1 MIESSFNITKYE
13 WEVLKSDLQSLT
25 SSHNRL
31 ITEYTTLKF
40 KTDLLREDMDE
51 CCSVKDLQDRAI
63 AHKDLRDTITNLKE
77 LVGKLSTLQGIISKQ
92 QQEITLLNKVKEELS
107 SIKMY
112 GAMIVGGALALE
124 FFGVADKIKTII
136 TGG

>member
-1 MIESSFNITKYE
+1 MVENNFNITKYE
-13 WEVLKSDLQSLT
+13 WGVLKSDLQTLT

-63 AHKDLRDTITNLKE
+63 AHKDLRETIKNLKE
-77 LVGKLSTLQGIISKQ
+77 LVNKLGVLQGIISKQ
-92 QQEITLLNKVKEELS
+92 QQEIVALNKVKDELS

-112 GAMIVGGALALE
+112 GTMIVGGALALE
-124 FFGVADKIKTII
+124 FFGVADKLKAII